1 MEQVLHGCCPRC
13 RSETLFSTR
22 MLHRSTSEWN
32 GTRLHRYAM
41 LRRMKFR
48 LQIIQYVSA
57 AGISNVKMIRVV
69 IIVLTRSEDFRDIIT
84 ISEFFNIQ
92 LNPHGIECNK
102 E

>member
-1 MEQVLHGCCPRC
+1 
-13 RSETLFSTR
+13 
-22 MLHRSTSEWN
+22 
-32 GTRLHRYAM
+32 M

-48 LQIIQYVSA
+48 PQIIQYVSA

-92 LNPHGIECNK
+92 LNPHGIECKK